1 MLEIALD
8 YRPVADVAARL
19 AGRPGFA
26 FLDSAGDYGEI
37 GRYAFVAADPFGT
50 FVVRDGVAFWD
61 DARLPGTSLEA
72 LRDVLGRYRIAGD
85 PASFPFRGGGIGYI
99 AYDFGRH
106 LERLATPADPATPVD
121 DLRFEFYDVVLAFDL
136 QEKRLV
142 LFSSGFPAEGEARET
157 RAHERA
163 AEMMA
168 WLTEEVETPGFRSFP
183 ASGTWRSN
191 FTEAAYQAAV
201 ARVQAY
207 ILAGDIYQANISQC
221 FTADI
226 PADFDPWAF
235 YRTLRAVNPA
245 PFGAFL
251 RSGTVA
257 VASSSPER
265 FLKCRDGNV
274 EARPIKG
281 TARREVDAARDAA
294 VAEALLSSDKDRA
307 ENTMIV
313 DLLRNDL
320 SRVCQPG
327 TVKVPTLCG
336 LESYEGL
343 HHLTSVVTGRLKPGC
358 DAVDLVAASF
368 PGGSITGAPKLRAMD
383 IITEIEGVARG
394 VYCGAIGYLGF
405 DGGLDLNIA
414 IRTVTFEPGRARF
427 SAGGGITLLSDPAA
441 EYAETLVK
449 ASRIFAAF
457 RAHADEEC
465 T

>member
-8 YRPVADVAARL
+8 YRPAADVAACL
-19 AGRPGFA
+19 AGRFGFA
-26 FLDSAGDYGEI
+26 FLDSAGDYGEL
-37 GRYAFVAADPFGT
+37 GRFAFVATEPFGA
-50 FVVRDGVAFWD
+50 FVVRDGVAFWND
-61 DARLPGTSLEA
+61 ERLSCIPLDA
-72 LRDVLGRYRIAGD
+72 LRDLLRRYRIESE
-85 PASFPFRGGGIGYI
+85 PACFPFRGGGIGYI
-99 AYDFGRH
+99 AYDFGQR
-106 LERLATPADPATPVD
+106 LERLAAPADPASPVD
-121 DLRFEFYDVVLAFDL
+121 ELRFDFYDVVLAFDQ

-142 LFSSGFPAEGEARET
+142 LFSSGFPAEGEARQK

-168 WLTEEVETPGFRSFP
+168 RLAEEVDAPGVMSSP
-183 ASGTWRSN
+183 AIGAWRSN
-191 FTEAAYQAAV
+191 FTQTAYEAAV
-201 ARVQAY
+201 GRVQDY

-221 FTADI
+221 FTAEI

-245 PFGAFL
+245 PFGAYL
-251 RSGTVA
+251 RSGKATI
-257 VASSSPER
+257 ASSSPER
-265 FLKCRDGNV
+265 FLQCRNGQV

-281 TARREVDAARDAA
+281 TARRDPDAVRDAA
-294 VAEALLSSDKDRA
+294 VAEALLSSEKDRA

-327 TVKVPTLCG
+327 TVKVPMLCG

-343 HHLTSVVTGRLKPGC
+343 HHLTSVVTGTLKPGF
-358 DAVDLVAASF
+358 DVVDLIAASF

-449 ASRIFAAF
+449 ANRIFAAF
-457 RAHADEEC
+457 KAYAGGAHD
-465 T
+465 